1 MDKKNSTIKPTSAI
15 RLDHQIIYDVIE
27 PGSRVLDLGC
37 GTGDL
42 LSLLADGK
50 KTQVQGIELED
61 RAIHECVKKG
71 INAFQSDIESGL
83 KEYPDRVFDYVI
95 LNQSMQEVKQ
105 VDFLVNEALRV
116 GRVLI
121 VGFPNFAFWKARYM
135 LLQGKAPITKSLP
148 YFWFNTPNVR
158 FLSIKDFSD
167 FCQEKGLKVLKAFY
181 LGEKRKM
188 KFFPNLLALNAIFVI
203 TQGKDNG

>member
-1 MDKKNSTIKPTSAI
+1 MKLASAI
-15 RLDHQIIYDVIE
+15 RLDHQIIYEVIE
-27 PGSRVLDLGC
+27 PETRVLDLGC

-42 LSLLADGK
+42 LSLLAEGK
-50 KTQVQGIELED
+50 NAKVQGIELED
-61 RAIHECVKKG
+61 RAIHACVKKG

-105 VDFLVNEALRV
+105 VDFLIDEALRV
-116 GRVLI
+116 GRILI
-121 VGFPNFAFWKARYM
+121 VGFPNFAYWKARYM
-135 LLQGKAPITKSLP
+135 LFLQGKAPITKSLP

-167 FCQEKGLKVLKAFY
+167 FCQEKGLEVLKAFY
-181 LGEKRKM
+181 LGKKRM
-188 KFFPNLLALNAIFVI
+188 VKFFPNLLALNAVFVI
-203 TQGKDNG
+203 TRGKDNG

>member
-1 MDKKNSTIKPTSAI
+1 MTPSSAI
-15 RLDHQIIYDVIE
+15 RLDHRIIYEVIE
-27 PGSRVLDLGC
+27 PGARVLDLGC
-37 GTGDL
+37 GNGDL
-42 LSLLADGK
+42 LYLLADGK

-105 VDFLVNEALRV
+105 VDFLINEALRV
-116 GRVLI
+116 GRILI
-121 VGFPNFAFWKARYM
+121 VGFPNFAYWLARYM
-135 LLQGKAPITKSLP
+135 LFLRGKAPITKSLP
-148 YFWFNTPNVR
+148 YSWFNTPNVR

-167 FCQEKGLKVLKAFY
+167 FCREKGLKVLKAFY
-181 LGEKRKM
+181 LGEKRTV
-188 KFFPNLLALNAIFVI
+188 KFFPNLLALNAVFVI
-203 TQGKDNG
+203 TREKENG